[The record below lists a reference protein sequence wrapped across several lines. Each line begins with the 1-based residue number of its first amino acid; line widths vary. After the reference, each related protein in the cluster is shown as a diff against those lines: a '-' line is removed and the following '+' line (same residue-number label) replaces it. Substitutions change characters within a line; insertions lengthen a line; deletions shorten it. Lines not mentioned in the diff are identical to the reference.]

1 MLPIAQN
8 KATAL
13 SLSSAIKRYRKRRSS
28 YVKGGECEKCLYEK
42 ALKQDMLSR
51 VQDKNVGFYTR
62 AIGEATFLNVLMVRV
77 LMVYALIYHAL
88 FC

>member
-1 MLPIAQN
+1 
-8 KATAL
+8 
-13 SLSSAIKRYRKRRSS
+13 
-28 YVKGGECEKCLYEK
+28 
-42 ALKQDMLSR
+42 MLSR